1 MEIGDGGGGR
11 ECENT
16 SRFFFE
22 MMNVTI
28 IRLFCRVPDPGGA
41 GRYCVKPSLFL
52 FLPLGLSFP
61 FPFPSLPFSFSYR
74 AATKFKFGAVNESI
88 FSGIWGSGAR
98 DKHERDNHITPAQLF
113 LHELIFGTQSYNTT
127 TTHPNRGCCSLDTF

>member
-61 FPFPSLPFSFSYR
+61 FPSLFFLLPGR
-74 AATKFKFGAVNESI
+74 AKI
-88 FSGIWGSGAR
+88 QIWR
-98 DKHERDNHITPAQLF
+98 CE
-113 LHELIFGTQSYNTT
+113 
-127 TTHPNRGCCSLDTF
+127 

>member
-74 AATKFKFGAVNESI
+74 AAPKFKFGAVNE
-88 FSGIWGSGAR
+88 
-98 DKHERDNHITPAQLF
+98 
-113 LHELIFGTQSYNTT
+113 
-127 TTHPNRGCCSLDTF
+127 